1 MLKKIFTSTFG
12 RWLFQLRERE
22 PGEIWLSQRRV
33 FILPSRAGIG
43 FGFLLLVLF
52 IGAINY
58 NLGLGFALTFFGA
71 GCALVDMYLTT
82 KNLAGLH
89 LAPGRAQ
96 PVFAGEE
103 ARFELNLI
111 NRSKRDRFA
120 VHIDFLHLKTARHM
134 VDVAA
139 GNSTQVLLGAIASRR
154 GWLETPRVRLS
165 ASFPLGLFRSWCYW
179 QPENKVL
186 IYPLPEPDGPPLPLS
201 GGGSGEPGGGHAGEE
216 DFAGIRSYQNGDPMR
231 RLAWRQIARLDPAD
245 GGHLLSKHFEGG
257 AAAGLALDF
266 AALPQHL
273 ELEHKL
279 SRLTGWILNAEQR
292 ELPYSMQLG
301 SQYFPAALGAAHR
314 AACLQALALYGTTGT
329 TGTTGTIDAA
339 EHAR

>member
-12 RWLFQLRERE
+12 RRLFQLRERE
-22 PGEIWLSQRRV
+22 RGEIWLSQRRV
-33 FILPSRAGIG
+33 FILPSRAGVG

-58 NLGLGFALTFFGA
+58 NLGLGFALTFFAA

-96 PVFAGEE
+96 PVFPGEE

-120 VHIDFLHLKTARHM
+120 IHIDFLHLEAARHV

-139 GNSTQVLLGAIASRR
+139 GNSTQVTLGAPAARR
-154 GWLETPRVRLS
+154 GWLEAPRVRLA

-179 QPENKVL
+179 KPESKVL
-186 IYPLPEPDGPPLPLS
+186 VYPLPEQDGPPLPLS
-201 GGGSGEPGGGHAGEE
+201 GGSGEPGAGHAGEE
-216 DFAGIRSYQNGDPMR
+216 DFAGIRSYQQGDPMR

-257 AAAGLALDF
+257 AASPLALDLDS
-266 AALPQHL
+266 LPQQL

-279 SRLTGWILNAEQR
+279 SRLTGWVLGAEQR
-292 ELPYSMQLG
+292 ELPYSMQLER
-301 SQYFPAALGAAHR
+301 QFFPAALGAAHR
-314 AACLQALALYGTTGT
+314 AACLRALALYGMA
-329 TGTTGTIDAA
+329 DAT
-339 EHAR
+339 EHAS